1 MHGARHG
8 RQVTIALAPRHFV
21 AMSAAPS
28 LPSDGPIATSGEGAS
43 HRGGFAG
50 LTLAALGIVY
60 GDIGTSPLYVMKTV
74 FDKDAGLALSEPE
87 LIGVLSLIL
96 WSLMVVVTLKYVL
109 LIMRADNHGEGGIMA
124 LLALAASS
132 VADRPRLRHV
142 LMLLGVF
149 GAALFY
155 GDGVI
160 TPAISVLSAVE
171 GLQIAS
177 PRLAPYVVELTV
189 AVLVALFVFQKRGT
203 AGIGALFGPVMVVW
217 FAVLAVSAIA
227 PIARHPA
234 ILAAVN
240 PLEGL
245 GFLVRHGWV
254 AFVALGSVVLAVTGA
269 EALYADMGHF
279 GAKPIRMSWFV
290 LVLPALALNY
300 LGQGALLAAHPE
312 AIENPFFRLFP
323 AWALLPMVALSTA
336 ATVIASQAVI
346 SGAYSMT
353 NQAMQ
358 LGYLPRM
365 RIEHTSEREIGQIY
379 VPAVNTALLVA
390 VIAAV
395 LGFRSST
402 ALGSAYGIAVTGT
415 MLITTL
421 LTFFVVRHAWRFNF
435 WLALA
440 ATVFFVVIDL
450 TFFSANLLKIAD
462 GGWFPL
468 VIAGIIFTVMAT
480 WAGGRVLLHEHLR
493 ADAIELTPFLEAV
506 LADMPMRAPGTAVFM
521 NAIAGLT
528 PTALLHNLKHNHVL
542 HASNLFVTVETLE
555 VPWVAAS
562 ERALVEPIA
571 GRCFTIHLRFG
582 FKDRID
588 VPAALAEL
596 AERGQGIDVD
606 PMTTSYFLSR
616 ATVVPTFG
624 KGMAAWR
631 EKLFASMHRNA
642 TAASDFLNLPANRVV
657 ELGTKV
663 QI

>member
-1 MHGARHG
+1 
-8 RQVTIALAPRHFV
+8 
-21 AMSAAPS
+21 MSAAPS
-28 LPSDGPIATSGEGAS
+28 LSTSAAVETDETGTM
-43 HRGGFAG
+43 RQGGWAK
-50 LTLAALGIVY
+50 LTVAALGIVY

-74 FDKDAGLALSEPE
+74 FDKGAGLALSEPE
-87 LIGVLSLIL
+87 LVGVISLIL

-109 LIMRADNHGEGGIMA
+109 LIMRAHNHGEGGIMA

-132 VADRPRLRHV
+132 VAKRPKLRHV

-160 TPAISVLSAVE
+160 TPAISVLSAME

-189 AVLVALFVFQKRGT
+189 AVLIALFLFQKRGT
-203 AGIGALFGPVMVVW
+203 AGIGALFGPVMVLW
-217 FAVLAVSAIA
+217 FVVLAVSAIA

-245 GFLVRHGWV
+245 AFLMRHGWV

-279 GAKPIRMSWFV
+279 GARPIRLSWFL

-312 AIENPFFRLFP
+312 ALENPFFKLFP
-323 AWALLPMVALSTA
+323 DWALLPMVVLSTA

-358 LGYLPRM
+358 LGFLPRM
-365 RIEHTSEREIGQIY
+365 RIEHTSEREMGQIF

-421 LTFFVVRHAWRFNF
+421 LTFFVVRHAWRYNF

-440 ATVFFVVIDL
+440 ATTFFVVIDL
-450 TFFSANLLKIAD
+450 TFFSANLLKVAD

-468 VIAGIIFTVMAT
+468 VIAGIVFTMMAT
-480 WAGGRVLLHEHLR
+480 WAGGRALLHEHLR
-493 ADAIELTPFLEAV
+493 ADAIELAPFLKSV
-506 LADMPMRAPGTAVFM
+506 MADLPMRAPGTAVFM
-521 NAIAGLT
+521 NSIAGLT

-555 VPWVAAS
+555 VPWVSAS
-562 ERALVEPIA
+562 ERAAVEPIA
-571 GRCFTIHLRFG
+571 EHCFTIHLRFG

-588 VPAALAEL
+588 VPAALA
-596 AERGQGIDVD
+596 AIGQGIEID

-616 ATVVPTFG
+616 VTVVPTFG

-631 EKLFASMHRNA
+631 EKLFASMHRNS

>member
-1 MHGARHG
+1 MAAAR
-8 RQVTIALAPRHFV
+8 PV
-21 AMSAAPS
+21 AMSAATPS
-28 LPSDGPIATSGEGAS
+28 PLDRTAEIPTGDAAHGSLAT
-43 HRGGFAG
+43 
-50 LTLAALGIVY
+50 LTLAALGVVY

-74 FDKDAGLALSEPE
+74 FDQSMGLRLSEPE
-87 LIGVLSLIL
+87 LVGVLSLIID
-96 WSLMVVVTLKYVL
+96 SLLVVVTLKYVV
-109 LIMRADNHGEGGIMA
+109 LIMRADNRGEGGIMA

-132 VADRPRLRHV
+132 VAGRVRLRHT
-142 LMLLGVF
+142 LLLVGVF

-160 TPAISVLSAVE
+160 TPAISVLSAME
-171 GLQIAS
+171 GLEIAS

-203 AGIGALFGPVMVVW
+203 AGIGALFGPVMLVW
-217 FAVLAVSAIA
+217 FVVIAVAAIA
-227 PIARHPA
+227 PIVHHPS
-234 ILAAVN
+234 ILAALN

-245 GFLVRHGWV
+245 RFLFRHGWL

-279 GAKPIRMSWFV
+279 GVRPIRMSWLV

-323 AWALLPMVALSTA
+323 DWSLLPMVALSTA

-346 SGAYSMT
+346 SGAFSMT

-358 LGYLPRM
+358 LGFLPRM
-365 RIEHTSEREIGQIY
+365 RIEHTSERAIGQIF
-379 VPAVNTALLVA
+379 VPAVNRALLVA
-390 VIAAV
+390 VLAAV
-395 LGFRSST
+395 VGFRSST
-402 ALGSAYGIAVTGT
+402 ALGAAYGLAVTGT

-421 LTFFVVRHAWRFNF
+421 LTFFVVHHAWRLNF

-440 ATVFFVVIDL
+440 ATAFFVLIDL
-450 TFFSANLLKIAD
+450 TFFSANLLKVAD

-468 VIAGIIFTVMAT
+468 VIGAIVFTAMAT
-480 WAGGRVLLHEHLR
+480 WAHGRGQLHERLR
-493 ADAIELTPFLEAV
+493 AEAIELAPFLEAV
-506 LADMPMRAPGTAVFM
+506 ASDLPMRAPGTAVFM
-521 NAIAGLT
+521 NAIPGLT

-555 VPWVAAS
+555 VPWVHPD
-562 ERALVEPIA
+562 ERATIEPIA
-571 GRCFTIHLRFG
+571 PRCYNVLLRFG

-588 VPAALAEL
+588 VPAALASL
-596 AERGQGIDVD
+596 GPGIETD

-616 ATVVPTFG
+616 VTVVPTIG
-624 KGMAAWR
+624 AGPRSWR
-631 EKLFASMHRNA
+631 EKLFANMHRNA

-663 QI
+663 QL